1 MAFMEKDLLVKKST
15 IPGAGKGLF
24 TKKFIPKGSRIAE
37 YKGKISAWKD
47 VDHHN
52 GLNAYIY
59 YVNRHHVIDSSKHT
73 KNFARYANDAKG
85 SENGIKLINN
95 CHFVIE
101 EYRVFLESKKDIPAK
116 SELLVRY
123 GKEYWD
129 ILRFNKN
136 QAALKKKKTAK
147 VQNKS

>member
-1 MAFMEKDLLVKKST
+1 MALMEKNLLIKKST
-15 IPGAGKGLF
+15 LPGAGKGLF
-24 TKKFIPKGSRIAE
+24 TKKFIPKGARVAE
-37 YKGKISAWKD
+37 YKGKISTWKE

-59 YVNRHHVIDSSKHT
+59 YVNRYHVIDSSKYT
-73 KNFARYANDAKG
+73 RNLARYANDAKG
-85 SENGIKLINN
+85 SENGLKAVNN

-101 EYRVFLESKKDIPAK
+101 KYRVFLEAKKDISPK
-116 SELLVRY
+116 SELLVGY

-129 ILRFNKN
+129 IIRYNKT

-147 VQNKS
+147 VHNNI